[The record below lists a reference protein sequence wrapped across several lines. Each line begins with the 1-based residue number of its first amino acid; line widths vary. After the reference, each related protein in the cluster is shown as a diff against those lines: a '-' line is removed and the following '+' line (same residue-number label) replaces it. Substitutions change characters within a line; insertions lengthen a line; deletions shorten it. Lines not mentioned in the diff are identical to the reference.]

1 VFTSGTMAELMMVC
15 GRIIKWRD
23 MESLLGQMVVS
34 MLETTWTTK
43 KRDMEYLHGQMVVNM
58 TANGV
63 MENKMVKAFTQL
75 QVVKPRGV
83 NGKTAKEL
91 HGFEILLNESYV
103 PLSPNCQ

>member
-1 VFTSGTMAELMMVC
+1 MFTSGTMAELMMVC

-34 MLETTWTTK
+34 M
-43 KRDMEYLHGQMVVNM
+43 

-63 MENKMVKAFTQL
+63 MENKMVKVFTQS

-103 PLSPNCQ
+103 LLSPNCQ

>member
-1 VFTSGTMAELMMVC
+1 MFTSGTMAELMMVC

-34 MLETTWTTK
+34 M
-43 KRDMEYLHGQMVVNM
+43 

-63 MENKMVKAFTQL
+63 MENKMVKVFTQS